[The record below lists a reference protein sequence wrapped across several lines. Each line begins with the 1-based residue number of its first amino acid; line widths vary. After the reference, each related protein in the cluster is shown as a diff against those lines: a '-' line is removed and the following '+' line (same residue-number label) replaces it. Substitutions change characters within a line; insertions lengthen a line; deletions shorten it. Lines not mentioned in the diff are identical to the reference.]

1 MVDWLERVLTSG
13 RAPYQ
18 PRDYAVYRNVHD
30 YGAKGDGLKD
40 DTYAINLAISD
51 GPRVAIKL
59 TAPLQHPLSFISH
72 VRDVC

>member
-51 GPRVAIKL
+51 GPRCGHQADSTT
-59 TAPLQHPLSFISH
+59 TAPALVYLP
-72 VRDVC
+72 RT